1 MDQDALNTEHLNDP
15 QIGDYWHDRFSG
27 VLVVVDTPN
36 LTPDKI
42 VVATDRVSFHKGYW
56 TFDLNACQ
64 LWTRERFKTHLSYR
78 KHNDSITYA
87 SDGKTWADVLPRRVQ
102 LKGRP
107 YLLKCEP
114 DQELLDEA
122 DLTLEVF
129 KKEHNRPPSL
139 KEAFLLGKGKRS

>member
-1 MDQDALNTEHLNDP
+1 MEQDALNTEHLNNP
-15 QIGDYWHDRFSG
+15 QIGDYWHDRLCG
-27 VLVVVDTPN
+27 VLVVVDTPK
-36 LTPDKI
+36 LTPGRI
-42 VVATDRVSFHKGYW
+42 VVATDRVSLNNDYW

-64 LWTRERFKTHLSYR
+64 LWTREEFKTHLSY
-78 KHNDSITYA
+78 KKSNDSIAYA

-122 DLTLEVF
+122 DLTLEIF
-129 KKEHNRPPSL
+129 GKKHNRLPSL
-139 KEAFLLGKGKRS
+139 KEAFLLGKGRRS